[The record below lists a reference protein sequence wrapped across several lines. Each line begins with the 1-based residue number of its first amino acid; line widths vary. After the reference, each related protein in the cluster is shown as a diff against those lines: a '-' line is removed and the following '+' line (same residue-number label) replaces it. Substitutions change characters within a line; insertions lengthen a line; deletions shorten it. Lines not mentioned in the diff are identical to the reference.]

1 LERRGSLV
9 EASVGAAEGHFWLNR
24 SSDQPDWTSRLQVL
38 IEVPQLAHSFR
49 HQHPVGTAAT
59 WGQAAGFRQMAT
71 HRFEA
76 RLTPKPMSRRE
87 PLHAPNVHRTG
98 SLNQGGR
105 ALRLASHEKPDRLEV
120 GLSGRKGAYDPTFIE
135 NRDAVGYPSASL
147 WLPMNS
153 RFLRLFRL

>member
-1 LERRGSLV
+1 M
-9 EASVGAAEGHFWLNR
+9 
-24 SSDQPDWTSRLQVL
+24 
-38 IEVPQLAHSFR
+38 AHSFR

-76 RLTPKPMSRRE
+76 RLTPKPDEPRE

-105 ALRLASHEKPDRLEV
+105 ALRLASREKPDPLEV

-135 NRDAVGYPSASL
+135 NRDAVGYPAASL
-147 WLPMNS
+147 RLPMNY